1 MISERIKDLI
11 PKIQEF
17 MGGQPIKRAWLF
29 GSCSRGEETSG
40 SDIDILVDYDNS
52 NDLVSLFR
60 MGGILMDLSDL
71 LGCKVDL
78 VENRGLKDFARKS
91 VEKDK
96 ILIYE
101 RPN

>member
-1 MISERIKDLI
+1 MA
-11 PKIQEF
+11 
-17 MGGQPIKRAWLF
+17 GQPIQRAWLF
-29 GSCSRGEETSG
+29 GSCSRGEETSD
-40 SDIDILVDYDNS
+40 SDVDILVDYDNS
-52 NDLVSLFR
+52 KGLVSLMK

-71 LGCKVDL
+71 LGRRVDL
-78 VENRGLKDFARKS
+78 VENRGLKDFARAS

>member
-1 MISERIKDLI
+1 MVSERIKLLI

-17 MGGQPIKRAWLF
+17 MAGQPIQRAWLF
-29 GSCSRGEETSG
+29 GSCSRGEETSD
-40 SDIDILVDYDNS
+40 SDVDILVDYDNS
-52 NDLVSLFR
+52 KGLVSLMK

-71 LGCKVDL
+71 LGRRVDL
-78 VENRGLKDFARKS
+78 VENRGLKDFARAS
-91 VEKDK
+91 VEKYK